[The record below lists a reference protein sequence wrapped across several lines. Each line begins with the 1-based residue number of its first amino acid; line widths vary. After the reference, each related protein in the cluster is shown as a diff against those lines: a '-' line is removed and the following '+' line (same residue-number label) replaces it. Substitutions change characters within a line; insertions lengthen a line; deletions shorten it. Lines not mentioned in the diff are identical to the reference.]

1 MGTAMSERTVVMD
14 EAAVEEIQ
22 KLKNGFVRQV
32 LAKLTEMLATKQ
44 ADATGRLLVTIEDVR
59 QAMRELAVDPKAL
72 ADIDSPGTPTAA
84 AKSG

>member
-1 MGTAMSERTVVMD
+1 MVMD

-32 LAKLTEMLATKQ
+32 LAKLTEMLSAKQ
-44 ADATGRLLVTIEDVR
+44 ADDAGRLLITIEDVR

-72 ADIDSPGTPTAA
+72 ADIDSPGTPTVT
-84 AKSG
+84 AKPG